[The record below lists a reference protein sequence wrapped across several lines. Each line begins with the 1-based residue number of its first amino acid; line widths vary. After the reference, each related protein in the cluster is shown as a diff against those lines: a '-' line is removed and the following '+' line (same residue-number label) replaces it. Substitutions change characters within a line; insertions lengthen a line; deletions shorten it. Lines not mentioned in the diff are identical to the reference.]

1 MKRFRLTFTPK
12 LYKDS
17 AYAVL
22 TVMVATLLFLFIGFN
37 KLSEATL
44 TLLYLV
50 PIVWSTSKWGRVA
63 GMSAALTAAIS
74 FGFFFRP
81 PFFGFAEHN
90 LNDTLI
96 LIFFLAVPVMFVART
111 QSILSRAQS
120 GERDALL
127 MYELS
132 TILAA
137 ARTQDAVAYG
147 VARFLRRMYPKVALI
162 TVSIQ
167 PKGQL
172 EEAAAYEPSNAILPP
187 GRPDYTL
194 IILDSWGPT
203 GEIHIWRG
211 DETDISGEGSQLFQD
226 FILQIGQALERT
238 RLIQAELMTKNLVD
252 TIKKKY

>member
-1 MKRFRLTFTPK
+1 
-12 LYKDS
+12 
-17 AYAVL
+17 
-22 TVMVATLLFLFIGFN
+22 
-37 KLSEATL
+37 
-44 TLLYLV
+44 
-50 PIVWSTSKWGRVA
+50 
-63 GMSAALTAAIS
+63 MSAALTAAIS
-74 FGFFFRP
+74 FEFFFRP
-81 PFFGFAEHN
+81 PFFGFAESN
-90 LNDTLI
+90 VNDTLI
-96 LIFFLAVPVMFVART
+96 LLIFLAVPVVVVVRT
-111 QSILSRAQS
+111 QNILFKAQS

-147 VARFLRRMYPKVALI
+147 VARFLRRMYPRVALI

-238 RLIQAELMTKNLVD
+238 RLIQAELMTKNLFD